1 MSVRHRIAVPVLAA
15 ALGLTLTGCGT
26 SESGSSSASSSS
38 GSGSVAD
45 ASALDKAKVS
55 GGEAEVAPAVTLG
68 TKPLSVGETT
78 TKVLKEGT
86 GTASTT
92 KDVVLVKYVLLN
104 GTDGALINDNYA
116 ADPVG
121 FLMSDGELIAGLR
134 TALTGVKPGSRLLVA
149 MPPKDAFGAQG
160 NADIKVAPTD
170 TVVFL
175 FDVIKMM
182 RPLPV
187 AMARPSRPGRLPTVK
202 FNDGK
207 PATFTM
213 PKDDAPTKLVVQP
226 LIEGTGAKV
235 AEGVGDRQLHGALWR
250 TVRSSTRA
258 STGVEHSPSRWVR
271 RKSSWLDKGVA
282 GATIGS
288 WLLLIV
294 PPSEGYGEEGSA
306 TSRHRHHR
314 LCRRRPWRLQPPFDP
329 APTTASQRLEHSCPM
344 TSRPSAPKSTFPTVP
359 CPRSG
364 HRGHQARRGRR
375 TSGSSIR
382 AHYVGV
388 ALDRRRV

>member
-38 GSGSVAD
+38 GSSSVAD

-187 AMARPSRPGRLPTVK
+187 ADGAAVKAKDGLPTVK

-235 AEGVGDRQLHGALWR
+235 AEGQSVIVSYTGALWR
-250 TVRSSTRA
+250 NGEVFDSSFNRSGTFTFKVGAKEVIS
-258 STGVEHSPSRWVR
+258 GW
-271 RKSSWLDKGVA
+271 DKGVA

-288 WLLLIV
+288 RLLLIV
-294 PPSEGYGEEGSA
+294 PPSEGYGEEGSGDIKGTDTIVFVVDVLGA
-306 TSRHRHHR
+306 
-314 LCRRRPWRLQPPFDP
+314 
-329 APTTASQRLEHSCPM
+329 
-344 TSRPSAPKSTFPTVP
+344 
-359 CPRSG
+359 
-364 HRGHQARRGRR
+364 
-375 TSGSSIR
+375 
-382 AHYVGV
+382 Y
-388 ALDRRRV
+388 